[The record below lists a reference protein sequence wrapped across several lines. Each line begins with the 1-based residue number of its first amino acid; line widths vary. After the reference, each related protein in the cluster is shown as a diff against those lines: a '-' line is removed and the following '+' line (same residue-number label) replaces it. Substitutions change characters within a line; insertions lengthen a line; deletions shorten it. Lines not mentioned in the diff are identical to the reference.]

1 MGAAQ
6 FAASFVA
13 AVLSL
18 HEGLRALRAVWGD
31 PSPERWLAAVGWGV
45 LLLAS
50 GAWAGYV
57 VYAADRKSGRVRRRV
72 ALYERWMAM
81 QRGGRWP

>member
-1 MGAAQ
+1 MEAAR

-18 HEGLRALRAVWGD
+18 QEGLRALRAAWGE
-31 PSPERWLAAVGWGV
+31 PSLERWLAAVGWGV

-50 GAWAGYV
+50 GVWAGYV
-57 VYAADRKSGRVRRRV
+57 VYTADRRSGRVRRRV
-72 ALYERWMAM
+72 ALYEWWLT
-81 QRGGRWP
+81 QRGGRWR